1 MKKNTPN
8 ILKLSCLAILLL
20 CSILLVRCTVLLP
33 ITYSKAREKTQKIL
47 AHNGFK
53 GKVQVKNIKKVI
65 LDSAGIYVD
74 YTYSEETYDNQNISV
89 DGSITF
95 KLDWTVDREDYY
107 TPGLYSETYLQQKS
121 VKKEEQKLFKELKKQ
136 SLDLDIE
143 EFSFC
148 DNTLIDQEANNRKVH
163 LAEENRKNG
172 KHDFYGYY
180 QIPYQTMID
189 EHLVTMRIEVGDT
202 ENTSKKDLEEA
213 ATKLDASKLPDGEYK
228 FYYFSTDEDSSDYN
242 KDKYIHYTFNVQD
255 GKVIPYEYDQQIF
268 YFLPIIQHVIL
279 GYQK

>member
-8 ILKLSCLAILLL
+8 ILKLSRLAILLL

-53 GKVQVKNIKKVI
+53 GKVQVKLIKKVY
-65 LDSAGIYVD
+65 LDSDGIYVD
-74 YTYSEETYDNQNISV
+74 YTYSEDTYDNQPIIL
-89 DGSITF
+89 DGKITF
-95 KLDWTVDREDYY
+95 QLDWTVYSEEYL

-136 SLDLDIE
+136 SLGLDIE
-143 EFSFC
+143 EFSFS
-148 DNTLIDQEANNRKVH
+148 DNTTIDQEAGNRKKH

-172 KHDFYGYY
+172 KDDFYGYY
-180 QIPYQTMID
+180 QIPYQTMIK

-213 ATKLDASKLPDGEYK
+213 ATKLDASKIPNGEYE
-228 FYYFSTDEDSSDYN
+228 FYFFTTDKENSAYYDNSG
-242 KDKYIHYTFNVQD
+242 YIGYTFNIQD
-255 GKVIPYEYDQQIF
+255 GKVVQDEDDQM
-268 YFLPIIQHVIL
+268 IL
-279 GYQK
+279 

>member
-8 ILKLSCLAILLL
+8 ILKLSRLAILLL

-53 GKVQVKNIKKVI
+53 GKVQVKLIKKVF
-65 LDSAGIYVD
+65 LDSDGIYVD
-74 YTYSEETYDNQNISV
+74 YTYSEDTYDNQTISL
-89 DGSITF
+89 DDKITF
-95 KLDWTVDREDYY
+95 QLDWTVVREEYE
-107 TPGLYSETYLQQKS
+107 TPGLYSQTYLQQKS

-136 SLDLDIE
+136 SLGFDIE
-143 EFSFC
+143 DFSFS
-148 DNTLIDQEANNRKVH
+148 DQIDQEANNRKDH

-189 EHLVTMRIEVGDT
+189 EHLVTMEIKVHDSK
-202 ENTSKKDLEEA
+202 NISKKDLKEA
-213 ATKLDASKLPDGEYK
+213 ATKLDASKFPDGEYE
-228 FYYFSTDEDSSDYN
+228 FYFFTTDEDNYN
-242 KDKYIHYTFNVQD
+242 HISYTFNIQG
-255 GKVIPYEYDQQIF
+255 GKVIPYKYD
-268 YFLPIIQHVIL
+268 
-279 GYQK
+279 

>member
-1 MKKNTPN
+1 MKKNTPY
-8 ILKLSCLAILLL
+8 IITLSRLAILLL
-20 CSILLVRCTVLLP
+20 CSSLLVGCTGALP
-33 ITYSKAREKTQKIL
+33 NAYSKAREKTQKIL

-107 TPGLYSETYLQQKS
+107 TPSLYSETYLQQKS

-136 SLDLDIE
+136 SLGLDIE
-143 EFSFC
+143 DFSFR
-148 DNTLIDQEANNRKVH
+148 DNTLIDQEAGNRRKY

-172 KHDFYGYY
+172 KNDFYGYY
-180 QIPYQTMID
+180 QIPYQTMLD
-189 EHLVTMRIEVGDT
+189 EHLVTMEIKVHDSK
-202 ENTSKKDLEEA
+202 NISKKDLEEA
-213 ATKLDASKLPDGEYK
+213 ATKLDASKLPDGEYE
-228 FYYFSTDEDSSDYN
+228 FYFFTTDEENSAYYDNSE
-242 KDKYIHYTFNVQD
+242 YIGYTFNIQD
-255 GKVIPYEYDQQIF
+255 GKVIQDEDD
-268 YFLPIIQHVIL
+268 
-279 GYQK
+279 

>member
-8 ILKLSCLAILLL
+8 ILKLSLFAILLL

-53 GKVQVKNIKKVI
+53 GKVQVKLIKKVF
-65 LDSAGIYVD
+65 LDSDGIYVD
-74 YTYSEETYDNQNISV
+74 YTYSEETYDNQTISL
-89 DGSITF
+89 DSQITF
-95 KLDWTVDREDYY
+95 NLDWTVNGEEYK
-107 TPGLYSETYLQQKS
+107 TPGHYWESYLQQKS

-136 SLDLDIE
+136 SLGLDIE
-143 EFSFC
+143 DFSFR
-148 DNTLIDQEANNRKVH
+148 DNTLIDQEASDNLVRIAK
-163 LAEENRKNG
+163 ENRKNG

-189 EHLVTMRIEVGDT
+189 EHIVTMSIRVSDT

-213 ATKLDASKLPDGEYK
+213 TTKLDASKLPDGEYE
-228 FYYFSTDEDSSDYN
+228 FYFFTTD
-242 KDKYIHYTFNVQD
+242 KDNSANYDNSGYISYTFNIQD
-255 GKVIPYEYDQQIF
+255 GKVVQDDDD
-268 YFLPIIQHVIL
+268 
-279 GYQK
+279 

>member
-8 ILKLSCLAILLL
+8 ILKFSRLAILLL
-20 CSILLVRCTVLLP
+20 CSILLVGCTVVLP
-33 ITYSKAREKTQKIL
+33 NAYLKAREKTQKIL

-53 GKVQVKNIKKVI
+53 GKVQVKHIKKVI

-74 YTYSEETYDNQNISV
+74 YTYSEETYDNQTISL
-89 DGSITF
+89 DSKITF
-95 KLDWTVDREDYY
+95 NLDWTVNGEEYK

-136 SLDLDIE
+136 SLDLDIVD
-143 EFSFC
+143 FSFS
-148 DNTLIDQEANNRKVH
+148 DNTLIDQEAGNHRKYI
-163 LAEENRKNG
+163 AEENRKNG
-172 KHDFYGYY
+172 KNDFYGYY
-180 QIPYQTMID
+180 QIPYQTMLD

-202 ENTSKKDLEEA
+202 ENTSKNDLKEA
-213 ATKLDASKLPDGEYK
+213 ANKLDASKLPDGEYE

-255 GKVIPYEYDQQIF
+255 GKVIQDEDY
-268 YFLPIIQHVIL
+268 
-279 GYQK
+279 

>member
-53 GKVQVKNIKKVI
+53 GKVEVKHIKKVI
-65 LDSAGIYVD
+65 LDSSGIHVY
-74 YTYSEETYDNQNISV
+74 YTYSEETYDNQTISL
-89 DGSITF
+89 DDKITF
-95 KLDWTVDREDYY
+95 QLDWTVVREEYK
-107 TPGLYSETYLQQKS
+107 TPGLYWQTYLQQKS
-121 VKKEEQKLFKELKKQ
+121 VKKEEQKLFKELKQQ
-136 SLDLDIE
+136 SLGLDIVD
-143 EFSFC
+143 FSFS
-148 DNTLIDQEANNRKVH
+148 DNTLIDQEASDNLVRIAK
-163 LAEENRKNG
+163 ENRKNG

-189 EHLVTMRIEVGDT
+189 EHIVTMSIRVSDT

-213 ATKLDASKLPDGEYK
+213 ATKLDASKLPNGEYE
-228 FYYFSTDEDSSDYN
+228 FYFFTTDKENSANYDNSG
-242 KDKYIHYTFNVQD
+242 YIGYTFNIQD
-255 GKVIPYEYDQQIF
+255 GKVIQDEDD
-268 YFLPIIQHVIL
+268 
-279 GYQK
+279 